1 MYSSKRTYKDFQI
14 WIDEVM
20 PKIIKNLGADVGK
33 ARYELE
39 LTNVFI
45 MSNLYHVRLQFEN
58 KNGQNEELSMII
70 KSPIPDSKR
79 ILYIDLQFRNEML
92 FYQMYIRPDEIYA
105 RCFYVEERPPLNY
118 VIALEN
124 INKRGYYSCPCV
136 HDPPLEYTLA
146 AMRELGRFH
155 GKGYVMKE
163 MQREKFFDIVSRI
176 QEVRFTKR
184 ADNIYEFA
192 CNIKTLRAVEYL
204 RSQGH
209 DAVFCDKMEALF
221 SNAFDEVMM
230 KTVQP
235 LEPLATLCHGDF
247 TLTNILFKTED
258 DGQYRTMLIDFA
270 LIRYS
275 TPAVDLSTYLFLS
288 CSNEM
293 RKDKFSEI
301 MRAYHDALKEY
312 LLDAGIKNIERYSYN
327 ALLDDFE
334 TGALFGYVIMCI
346 FMPLIL
352 GYLSSET
359 LIQEMFDLGALES
372 VKKQKYS
379 GGDEL
384 SKLLADTLLEM
395 RDLGYLKHVL

>member
-1 MYSSKRTYKDFQI
+1 MNSSRSYKDFQI
-14 WIDEVM
+14 WIDELM

-45 MSNLYHVRLQFEN
+45 MSNMYHVRLQFEN

-70 KSPIPDSKR
+70 KRPIPDSKR

-92 FYQMYIRPDEIYA
+92 FYQMYTRPDEIYA
-105 RCFYVEERPPLNY
+105 RCFYVEERPPLNF

-124 INKRGYYSCPCV
+124 VNERGYYSCPCV
-136 HDPPLEYTLA
+136 RNPPLEYTLA

-163 MQREKFFDIVSRI
+163 LQREKFFDIVTRI

-184 ADNIYEFA
+184 ADNIYEFSS
-192 CNIKTLRAVEYL
+192 NIKTLRVVEYL

-209 DAVFCDKMEALF
+209 DEVFCDKMEALF

-235 LEPLATLCHGDF
+235 LEPLALCHGDF
-247 TLTNILFKTED
+247 TLSNTLFNTED
-258 DGQYRTMLIDFA
+258 DRYRSMLIDFA
-270 LIRYS
+270 FITYS
-275 TPAVDLSTYLFLS
+275 TPVVDLSTYLYLCCTS
-288 CSNEM
+288 EM

-312 LLDAGIKNIERYSYN
+312 LLDGGIKDIEKYSYN

-334 TGALFGYVIMCI
+334 RGALFGYVIACV
-346 FMPLIL
+346 FMPTLL
-352 GYLSSET
+352 GYLSPET
-359 LIQEMFDLGALES
+359 LIQEIFDLGALES
-372 VKKQKYS
+372 VKKQKYA

-384 SKLLADTLLEM
+384 SKLLADMLLEM